1 MRVER
6 VPYRLLTVATAA
18 VFLAACGK
26 KESAPPPQTPEVGV
40 VTVQPQSVAIFT
52 ELPGRTSAFLVA
64 QVRARVDGIVLRRE
78 FTEGSDVKAGQR
90 LYKIDP
96 APYLAAL
103 NSAKA
108 TLAKAQANL
117 VTQNALVARYKVLV
131 AANAVSKQ
139 DYDNAVATQGQAAAD
154 VAAGKA
160 AVDTAQI
167 NLGYT
172 DVVSPITGRVGIS
185 QVTPGAYVQASQ
197 ATLMSTVQQLDP
209 VYVDLTQSS
218 LEGLKLRQDV
228 QSGRLKTSGPGAAK
242 VSLILEDGKTYS
254 DAGKLQFSD
263 VTVDQT
269 TGSVTIRAV
278 FPNLGRVLLPGM
290 FVRARIEEGVNEN
303 AFLVPQ
309 IGVTHDQKGQAVAM
323 VVNASNKVEPRP
335 LKTTGMQGQ
344 NWIVEG
350 GLAAGDRVIVQG
362 VDKVRP
368 GATVKSVA
376 AQLPA
381 ADAASGAAA
390 ASAAPAAAGSGAA
403 AASGAAASGAAPAS
417 AAAASSAQ

>member
-40 VTVQPQSVAIFT
+40 VTVQPQSVAVFT

-96 APYLAAL
+96 APYVAAL

-117 VTQNALVARYKVLV
+117 ATQNALLARYKVLV

-218 LEGLKLRQDV
+218 LDGLKLRQDV

-278 FPNLGRVLLPGM
+278 FPNPGRVLLPGM

-309 IGVTHDQKGQAVAM
+309 IGVTHDQKGQAIAM

-344 NWIVEG
+344 NWVVEG
-350 GLAAGDRVIVQG
+350 GLQAGDRVVVQG

-381 ADAASGAAA
+381 AN
-390 ASAAPAAAGSGAA
+390 